1 MKSAANPK
9 PDPMTKPQDLQDDE
23 LLALSF
29 EWRRRVMRGVK
40 DARAYANALASE
52 VRSRFGP
59 TRDA

>member
-1 MKSAANPK
+1 
-9 PDPMTKPQDLQDDE
+9 MTKPQDLQDDE

-29 EWRRRVMRGVK
+29 EWRRRVLRGVK

-59 TRDA
+59 ARDA